1 MTSTMLRPGDS
12 GYDDEL
18 AGFQTAVRRRPDV
31 IVAATSAADVVGAV
45 RYAGEHDLPVAV
57 HSTGHGLTVPFEG
70 GVLVTTQ
77 RMTGIRIDAE
87 SATARVDAGVRWGAV
102 IEAAAVHGLAPLSG
116 SFPGVGVVGYT
127 LGGGFSLLGRKY
139 GLAADQVTAIDV
151 VTADGE
157 LRHVTAVTEPDL
169 FWALRGG
176 RDNFGIVTALEFRL
190 VPVTRL
196 YGGSL
201 QFGTESLPTV
211 LRAWRDWTAEM
222 PREMT
227 SSLTMVPM
235 PDLPMVPEPLRG
247 KHVAQIRIAYLGDAA
262 EGERL
267 VAPLRAAAPV
277 LGDTLAEIPFTESGS
292 IANEPPFPHGYRADN
307 VTVTELNDTM
317 LDAVLEHAG
326 PGAPV
331 PTVILLDLLGGA
343 LSDIPDNPGVGWDRE
358 ARFTVRAL
366 SVVDDAALTEIRAA
380 HGKLF
385 DALSPWST
393 GKLLTFVYGESSP
406 DEEAA
411 KVYSAADLR
420 RLREVK
426 AAFDPRNRFRLT
438 HNVQPGRDTE

>member
-1 MTSTMLRPGDS
+1 MTTMLRPGDS
-12 GYDDEL
+12 EYDSEL
-18 AGFQTAVRRRPDV
+18 AGFQTAVSRRPDV
-31 IVAATSAADVVGAV
+31 IVAATSAADVVEAV

-57 HSTGHGLTVPFEG
+57 HSTGHGVGVPFEG

-77 RMTGIRIDAE
+77 RMTGIRIDAGI
-87 SATARVDAGVRWGAV
+87 ARVDAGVRWGEV
-102 IEAAAVHGLAPLSG
+102 IEAAAEHGLAPLSG

-139 GLAADQVTAIDV
+139 GLAADQVTAIEV

-157 LRHVTAVTEPDL
+157 LRRATPDTEQDL

-201 QFGTESLPTV
+201 QFGTASLATV
-211 LRAWRDWTAEM
+211 LRAWRDWAAEM

-227 SSLTMVPM
+227 SSLAMVPM

-247 KHVAQIRIAYLGDAA
+247 QHVAQIRIAYLGNAA
-262 EGERL
+262 EGDRL
-267 VAPLRAAAPV
+267 VAPLRAAAET
-277 LGDTLAEIPFTESGS
+277 LGDTLAEIPFTESGK

-307 VTVTELNDTM
+307 ATVSELNDTM
-317 LDAVLEHAG
+317 LDAILEHAG
-326 PGAPV
+326 PDAPV
-331 PTVILLDLLGGA
+331 PTVVLLDLLGGA
-343 LSDIPDNPGVGWDRE
+343 LSDAPEHPGVGWDRE

-366 SVVDDAALTEIRAA
+366 SVVDHATIPEIRAA

-385 DALSPWST
+385 DALKPWST
-393 GKLLTFVYGESSP
+393 GKLLTFVYGESGAG
-406 DEEAA
+406 EEAS
-411 KVYSAADLR
+411 KVYSPADLR
-420 RLREVK
+420 RLAGIK
-426 AAFDPRNRFRLT
+426 AAVDPVNRFRLT
-438 HNVQPGRDTE
+438 HNVEPASDAG

>member
-1 MTSTMLRPGDS
+1 MTTMLRPGDS
-12 GYDDEL
+12 DYDSEL
-18 AGFQTAVRRRPDV
+18 AGFQTAVSRRPDV
-31 IVAATSAADVVGAV
+31 IVAATSAADVVEAV

-57 HSTGHGLTVPFEG
+57 HSTGHGVGVPFEG

-77 RMTGIRIDAE
+77 RMTGIRIDAGI
-87 SATARVDAGVRWGAV
+87 ARVDAGARWGAV
-102 IEAAAVHGLAPLSG
+102 IEAAAEHGLAPLSG

-139 GLAADQVTAIDV
+139 GLAADQVTAIEV

-157 LRHVTAVTEPDL
+157 LRRATPDTEQDL

-201 QFGTESLPTV
+201 QFGTASLATV
-211 LRAWRDWTAEM
+211 LRAWRDWAAEM

-227 SSLTMVPM
+227 SSLGMVPM

-247 KHVAQIRIAYLGDAA
+247 QHVAQIRIAYLGDAA

-267 VAPLRAAAPV
+267 IAPLRAAAET
-277 LGDTLAEIPFTESGS
+277 LGDTLAEIPFTESGK
-292 IANEPPFPHGYRADN
+292 IANEPPSPHGYRADN
-307 VTVTELNDTM
+307 ATVSELNDTM
-317 LDAVLEHAG
+317 LDAILEHAG
-326 PGAPV
+326 PDAPV
-331 PTVILLDLLGGA
+331 PTVVLLDLLGGA
-343 LSDIPDNPGVGWDRE
+343 LSDAPEHPGVGWDRE

-366 SVVDDAALTEIRAA
+366 SVVDHVAIPEIRAA

-385 DALSPWST
+385 DALKPWST
-393 GKLLTFVYGESSP
+393 GKLLTFVYGESGA
-406 DEEAA
+406 DEEAS
-411 KVYSAADLR
+411 KVYSPADLR
-420 RLREVK
+420 RLAGIK
-426 AAFDPRNRFRLT
+426 AVVDPANRFRLT
-438 HNVQPGRDTE
+438 HNVEPARDAG

>member
-1 MTSTMLRPGDS
+1 MTTMLRSGDPD
-12 GYDDEL
+12 YDNEL
-18 AGFQTAVRRRPDV
+18 AGFQTAVPRRPDV
-31 IVAATSAADVVGAV
+31 IVPAASAADVVEAV
-45 RYAGEHDLPVAV
+45 RHAAEHDLPIAV
-57 HSTGHGLTVPFEG
+57 HSTGHGVGVPFEG
-70 GVLVTTQ
+70 GVLVTTH
-77 RMTGIRIDAE
+77 RMTGIRIE
-87 SATARVDAGVRWGAV
+87 GGVARVDAGVRWGAV
-102 IEAAAVHGLAPLSG
+102 IEAAAKHGLAPLSG

-127 LGGGFSLLGRKY
+127 LGGGFSLLGRKF
-139 GLAADQVTAIDV
+139 GLAADQVTAIEV

-157 LRHVTAVTEPDL
+157 LRRATPDAESDL

-201 QFGTESLPTV
+201 QFGTESLSAV
-211 LRAWRDWTAEM
+211 LHAWRDWAADL

-227 SSLTMVPM
+227 SSLGMVPM

-247 KHVAQIRIAYLGDAA
+247 QHVAQIRIAYLGDAA

-277 LGDTLAEIPFTESGS
+277 LGDTLAELPFTDSGK

-307 VTVTELNDTM
+307 VTVAELDDTM
-317 LDAVLEHAG
+317 LDAILEHAG

-331 PTVILLDLLGGA
+331 PTVVLLDLLGGA
-343 LSDIPDNPGVGWDRE
+343 LSDPPEHPGVGWDRE

-366 SVVDDAALTEIRAA
+366 SVVDGASMAEIKAA

-385 DALSPWST
+385 DALKPQTT
-393 GKLLTFVYGESSP
+393 GKLLTFVYGDSGAG
-406 DEEAA
+406 DEAA
-411 KVYSAADLR
+411 KVYSPSDLR
-420 RLREVK
+420 RLAEVK
-426 AAFDPRNRFRLT
+426 AAVDPANRFRLT
-438 HNVQPGRDTE
+438 HNVEPARDAG

>member
-1 MTSTMLRPGDS
+1 MTTMLRPGDS
-12 GYDDEL
+12 DYDSEL
-18 AGFQTAVRRRPDV
+18 AGFQTAVSRRPDV
-31 IVAATSAADVVGAV
+31 IVAATSAADVVEAV

-57 HSTGHGLTVPFEG
+57 HSTGHGVGIPFEG

-77 RMTGIRIDAE
+77 RMTGIRIDAGI
-87 SATARVDAGVRWGAV
+87 ARVDAGVRWGAV
-102 IEAAAVHGLAPLSG
+102 IEAAAEHGLAPLSG

-139 GLAADQVTAIDV
+139 GLAADQVTAIEV

-157 LRHVTAVTEPDL
+157 LRRATPDTEKDL

-201 QFGTESLPTV
+201 QFGTASLATV
-211 LRAWRDWTAEM
+211 IRAWRDWAAEM

-227 SSLTMVPM
+227 SSLAMVPM
-235 PDLPMVPEPLRG
+235 PDLPVVPEPLRG
-247 KHVAQIRIAYLGDAA
+247 QHVAQIRIAYLGDAA

-267 VAPLRAAAPV
+267 VAPLRAAAET
-277 LGDTLAEIPFTESGS
+277 LGDTLAEIPFTESGK

-307 VTVTELNDTM
+307 ATVSELNDTM
-317 LDAVLEHAG
+317 LDAILEHAG
-326 PGAPV
+326 PDAPV
-331 PTVILLDLLGGA
+331 PTVVLLDLLGGA
-343 LSDIPDNPGVGWDRE
+343 LSDAPEHPGVGWDRE

-366 SVVDDAALTEIRAA
+366 SVVDHAAIPEIRAA

-385 DALSPWST
+385 DALKPWST
-393 GKLLTFVYGESSP
+393 GKLLTFVYGESGA
-406 DEEAA
+406 DEEAS
-411 KVYSAADLR
+411 KVYSPADLR
-420 RLREVK
+420 RLTGIK
-426 AAFDPRNRFRLT
+426 AAVDPANRFRLT
-438 HNVQPGRDTE
+438 HNVEPARDAG

>member
-1 MTSTMLRPGDS
+1 MTTLLRSGDA
-12 GYDDEL
+12 GYDTEL
-18 AGFQTAVRRRPDV
+18 AGFQTAVPRRPDV
-31 IVAATSAADVVGAV
+31 IVAAESAADVVEAV
-45 RYAGEHDLPVAV
+45 RYAAEHDLPVAV
-57 HSTGHGLTVPFEG
+57 HSTGHGVGVPFEG
-70 GVLVTTQ
+70 GVLVTTH
-77 RMTGIRIDAE
+77 RMAGIRIEDGI
-87 SATARVDAGVRWGAV
+87 ARVDAGVRWGAV
-102 IEAAAVHGLAPLSG
+102 VEAAAGHGLAPLSG

-139 GLAADQVTAIDV
+139 GLAADQVTAIEV

-157 LRHVTAVTEPDL
+157 LRRATPDTEQDL

-201 QFGTESLPTV
+201 QFGTGSLSAV
-211 LRAWRDWTAEM
+211 LAAWRDWAAEM

-227 SSLTMVPM
+227 SSLGMVPM

-247 KHVAQIRIAYLGDAA
+247 QHVAQIRIAYLGDAA

-267 VAPLRAAAPV
+267 VAPLRAAATP
-277 LGDTLAEIPFTESGS
+277 LGDTLAEIPFTESGK

-307 VTVTELNDTM
+307 VTVSELNDTM
-317 LDAVLEHAG
+317 LDAILEHAG
-326 PGAPV
+326 PDAPV
-331 PTVILLDLLGGA
+331 PTVVLLDLLGGA
-343 LSDIPDNPGVGWDRE
+343 LSDPPEHPGVGWDRE

-366 SVVDDAALTEIRAA
+366 SVVDDAPVTEIKAA

-385 DALSPWST
+385 DALKPWST
-393 GKLLTFVYGESSP
+393 GKLLTFVYGESGAA
-406 DEEAA
+406 EEAS

-420 RLREVK
+420 RLAEVK
-426 AAFDPRNRFRLT
+426 ATVDPANRFRLT
-438 HNVQPGRDTE
+438 HNVEPARDAG

>member
-1 MTSTMLRPGDS
+1 MTTMFHPGDA
-12 GYDDEL
+12 GFEDEL

-31 IVAATSAADVVGAV
+31 IVAATSAADVVEAV

-57 HSTGHGLTVPFEG
+57 HSTGHGATVPFEG
-70 GVLVTTQ
+70 GVLITTQ
-77 RMTGIRIDAE
+77 RMAGIRIDAE
-87 SATARVDAGVRWGAV
+87 IARVDAGVRWAAV
-102 IEAAAVHGLAPLSG
+102 IEAAAEHGLAPLSG

-139 GLAADQVTAIDV
+139 GLAADQVTAIEV

-157 LRHVTAVTEPDL
+157 LRRATPDTEQDL

-201 QFGTESLPTV
+201 QFGPESLATV

-227 SSLTMVPM
+227 SSLAMVPM
-235 PDLPMVPEPLRG
+235 PELPMVPEPLRG

-262 EGERL
+262 EGARL

-277 LGDTLAEIPFTESGS
+277 LGDTIAEIPFTKSGT

-307 VTVTELNDTM
+307 ATVSELNDAM
-317 LDAVLEHAG
+317 LDAILEHAG
-326 PGAPV
+326 PDAPV
-331 PTVILLDLLGGA
+331 PTVVLLDLLGGA
-343 LSDIPDNPGVGWDRE
+343 LSDVPEHPGVGWDRK

-366 SVVDDAALTEIRAA
+366 SVVDDAPLSEIRSA

-385 DALSPWST
+385 DALKPWST
-393 GKLLTFVYGESSP
+393 GKLLTFVYGESDP
-406 DEEAA
+406 AEEAA
-411 KVYSAADLR
+411 KVYSGADLR
-420 RLREVK
+420 RLAKVK
-426 AAFDPRNRFRLT
+426 AAVDPANRFRLT
-438 HNVQPGRDTE
+438 HNVEPAPDAG